1 MRVALCSSEMA
12 SLAKVGG
19 LADVTDSLPKAL
31 KAMGKDVRVF
41 LPLYKQIRE
50 KKGQEL
56 RDTGVEISAWMDG
69 ERRVAKIWEIQVQGV
84 PVYLVDY
91 PPYFHREHPYGTP
104 EGDYPDN
111 PYRFAY
117 FSKSVLEAIAA
128 LNLEVDVIHCND
140 WETALVPVYLQHSYR
155 EGFEGVGTLLTIH
168 NLAYQGVFPKET
180 LPRIGLDWSLF
191 HMEALEYYGNINFL
205 KGGIIFSQVVN
216 TVSPTY
222 AKEIQTERF
231 GYGLDGV
238 LRKKG
243 DRLFGVLNGID
254 YEEWDP
260 ASDPR
265 IYFHYDRGNLED
277 KYRNKEALRKEK
289 GLRHGDGPLAGMV
302 GRLVEQK
309 GVDLVHAVVGDLV
322 SMGIQLIIL
331 GSGEKRYHDML
342 MELNDK
348 YGDMVSVNIGY
359 SDTLAARI
367 YAGCDLFLM
376 PSRYE
381 PCGLGQMIALRY
393 GTIPVVRATG
403 GLADTVAEYNPDTK
417 EGNGFLFHAF
427 KPGEFLGAIQR
438 AQDVYRRR
446 EEWLALVERAMAC
459 DFSWGASARRYLELY
474 RLAKN
479 LAPEG

>member
-31 KAMGKDVRVF
+31 KALGKDVWVF
-41 LPLYKQIRE
+41 LPLYKQMRE
-50 KKGQEL
+50 EKGRGL

-69 ERRVAKIWEIQVQGV
+69 ERRVARILETQVHGV

-91 PPYFHREHPYGTP
+91 PPYFHREHPYGTL

-111 PYRFAY
+111 PYRFAF
-117 FSKSVLEAIAA
+117 FSKAVLKAMAA
-128 LNLEVDVIHCND
+128 FNLEVDVIHCND
-140 WETALVPVYLQHSYR
+140 WETALVPVYLQHGYR
-155 EGFEGVGTLLTIH
+155 KGFEGVSTLFTIH
-168 NLAYQGVFPKET
+168 NLAYQGVFPKDA
-180 LPRIGLDWSLF
+180 LPRVGLDWSLF

-243 DRLFGVLNGID
+243 DHLFGVLNGID

-260 ASDPR
+260 ASDTR
-265 IYFHYDRGNLED
+265 IHVPYNRGNLEG
-277 KYRNKEALRKEK
+277 KYRNKEDLREEK

-322 SMGIQLIIL
+322 SMGIQLIVL
-331 GSGEKRYHDML
+331 GSGEKRYYDML
-342 MELNDK
+342 MELKDE
-348 YGDMVSVNIGY
+348 YGDMVSINIGY
-359 SDTLAARI
+359 DDTLAARI
-367 YAGCDLFLM
+367 YGGCDFFLM

-403 GLADTVAEYNPDTK
+403 GLADTVSEYNHDTK
-417 EGNGFLFHAF
+417 EGNGFLFNAF

-438 AQDVYRRR
+438 AQDIYGRR
-446 EEWLALVERAMAC
+446 EEWLALVGRAMAC
-459 DFSWGASARRYLELY
+459 DFSWGASAKRYLELY
-474 RLAKN
+474 RLARN
-479 LAPEG
+479 SAPAR

>member
-31 KAMGKDVRVF
+31 KAMGEDVCVF

-50 KKGQEL
+50 EKGQEL

-69 ERRVAKIWEIQVQGV
+69 EKRVAKIWETQVHGV

-91 PPYFHREHPYGTP
+91 PPYFHREHLYGTP

-111 PYRFAY
+111 PYRFAF
-117 FSKSVLEAIAA
+117 FSKSVLEAVLA

-155 EGFEGVGTLLTIH
+155 QGFEGVGTLFTIH
-168 NLAYQGVFPKET
+168 NLAYQGVFPKDI
-180 LPRIGLDWSLF
+180 LPKIGLDWSLF

-205 KGGIIFSQVVN
+205 KGGIIFSHVVN

-254 YEEWDP
+254 YEEWNP

-265 IYFHYDRGNLED
+265 LYANYDRENLTG
-277 KYRNKEALRKEK
+277 KYLNKEALKKEK
-289 GLRHGDGPLAGMV
+289 GLRHGYGPLAGMV

-309 GVDLVHAVVGDLV
+309 GVDLVHAIVGDLV
-322 SMGIQLIIL
+322 AMGIQLIVL

-342 MELNDK
+342 MELNDR
-348 YGDMVSVNIGY
+348 YGDMVSINIGY

-367 YAGCDLFLM
+367 YGGCDLFLM

-403 GLADTVAEYNPDTK
+403 GLADTVVEYNPETK
-417 EGNGFLFHAF
+417 EGNGFLFKDF
-427 KPGEFLGAIQR
+427 KPGEFLKAIQR
-438 AQDVYRRR
+438 ARNVYEQR
-446 EEWLALVERAMAC
+446 EEWLALVKKAMTC
-459 DFSWGASARRYLELY
+459 DFSWGASAKKYLELY
-474 RLAKN
+474 NLAKN
-479 LAPEG
+479 LA

>member
-1 MRVALCSSEMA
+1 MRIALCSSEMA

-31 KAMGKDVRVF
+31 KAMGESVWVF

-50 KKGQEL
+50 EKGQEL
-56 RDTGVEISAWMDG
+56 RDTGAEISVWMDG
-69 ERRVAKIWEIQVQGV
+69 ERRKARIWETQVHGV
-84 PVYLVDY
+84 HVYLVDY

-117 FSKSVLEAIAA
+117 FSKAVLEAMAA
-128 LNLEVDVIHCND
+128 LGLEVDVIHCND
-140 WETALVPVYLQHSYR
+140 WETALVPVYLQHGYR
-155 EGFEGVGTLLTIH
+155 KGFGGVGTIFTIH
-168 NLAYQGVFPKET
+168 NLAYQGVFPKDT
-180 LPRIGLDWSLF
+180 LSEIGLDWSLF

-222 AKEIQTERF
+222 AKEVQMERF

-243 DRLFGVLNGID
+243 EHLFGVLNGID

-265 IYFHYDRGNLED
+265 IYATYCKGSLEG
-277 KYRNKEALRKEK
+277 KYLNKEGLREDK
-289 GLRHGDGPLAGMV
+289 GLRHGNSPLAGMV

-309 GVDLVHAVVGDLV
+309 GVDLVHAVVGDMV
-322 SMGIQLIIL
+322 SMGIQLIVL

-342 MELNDK
+342 MELQGE
-348 YGDMVSVNIGY
+348 YGDMVSINIGY
-359 SDTLAARI
+359 NDTLAARI
-367 YAGCDLFLM
+367 YAGCDFFLM

-403 GLADTVAEYNPDTK
+403 GLADTVVEYNSDTK
-417 EGNGFLFHAF
+417 KGNGFLFNAF
-427 KPGEFLGAIQR
+427 KPGEFLAAIRR
-438 AQDVYRRR
+438 AQGVYGRR
-446 EEWLALVERAMAC
+446 EEWGVLVERAMEC

-474 RLAKN
+474 RLAQN
-479 LAPEG
+479 LASER

>member
-1 MRVALCSSEMA
+1 MRVVLCSSEMA

-31 KAMGKDVRVF
+31 KAMGEDVCVF

-50 KKGQEL
+50 EKGQEL

-69 ERRVAKIWEIQVQGV
+69 EKRVAKIWETQVHGV

-91 PPYFHREHPYGTP
+91 PPYFHREHLYGTP

-111 PYRFAY
+111 PYRFAF
-117 FSKSVLEAIAA
+117 FSKSVLEAVLA

-155 EGFEGVGTLLTIH
+155 QGFEGVGTLFTIH
-168 NLAYQGVFPKET
+168 NLAYQGVFPKDI
-180 LPRIGLDWSLF
+180 LPKIGLDWSLF

-205 KGGIIFSQVVN
+205 KGGIIFSHVVN

-254 YEEWDP
+254 YEEWNP

-265 IYFHYDRGNLED
+265 LYANYDRENLTG
-277 KYRNKEALRKEK
+277 KYLNKEALKKEK
-289 GLRHGDGPLAGMV
+289 GLRHGYGPLAGMV

-309 GVDLVHAVVGDLV
+309 GVDLVHAIVGDLV
-322 SMGIQLIIL
+322 AMGIQLIVL

-342 MELNDK
+342 MELNDR
-348 YGDMVSVNIGY
+348 YGDMVSINIGY

-367 YAGCDLFLM
+367 YGGCDLFLM

-403 GLADTVAEYNPDTK
+403 GLADTVVEYNPETK
-417 EGNGFLFHAF
+417 EGNGFLFKDF
-427 KPGEFLGAIQR
+427 KPGEFLKAIQR
-438 AQDVYRRR
+438 ARNVYEQR
-446 EEWLALVERAMAC
+446 EEWLALVKKAMTC
-459 DFSWGASARRYLELY
+459 DFSWGASAKKYLELY
-474 RLAKN
+474 NLAKN
-479 LAPEG
+479 LA